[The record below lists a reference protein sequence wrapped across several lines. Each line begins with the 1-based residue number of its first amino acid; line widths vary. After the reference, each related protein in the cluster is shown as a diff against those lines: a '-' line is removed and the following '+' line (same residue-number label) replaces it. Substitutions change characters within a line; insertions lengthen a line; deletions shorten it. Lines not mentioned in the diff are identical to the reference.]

1 VPNRILRDGILTSER
16 VDALGLA
23 AEVFYRRLMSAVDD
37 QGRYYAHPS
46 LLRAALYPLRL
57 NRVSDA
63 DIEAWLSE
71 CGGVGLVR
79 TYQVGGKR
87 YLELLDFRQRV
98 RSPSKFPQPPAA
110 DKCAPGAATGP
121 TVARECPSD
130 DGQTAVT
137 CPPNARL
144 DEGVCEDE
152 GEGVCVRANARS
164 CAHTAGD
171 SRDAFEPDAIFRRM
185 WERHPKKRGL
195 HLAQQAFTELLAE
208 AVEREQLAARIEQV
222 HAAWC
227 RAPDWTRENGRYCPQ
242 LHRWLADRGYLDGDS
257 PQQVDEVDYPYYK
270 PDWAEKSP
278 EEDR

>member
-16 VDALGLA
+16 VDALSLA

-57 NRVSDA
+57 NCVSDA

-71 CGGVGLVR
+71 CGSATLVC
-79 TYQVGGKR
+79 TYQAGGKR

-98 RSPSKFPQPPAA
+98 RSPSKFPEPPPA
-110 DKCAPGAATGP
+110 DNCAPGAATGR
-121 TVARECPSD
+121 TAARQCPSD
-130 DGQTAVT
+130 GGQTAVT

-152 GEGVCVRANARS
+152 GEGVCVPANARG
-164 CAHTAGD
+164 CVHTAGNSGD
-171 SRDAFEPDAIFRRM
+171 DFESEAILRRM

-208 AVEREQLAARIEQV
+208 AVEPLQLATRIEQV

-227 RAPDWTRENGRYCPQ
+227 RAPDWTRDNGRYCPQ
-242 LHRWLADRGYLDGDS
+242 LHRWLADRGYLDGDP
-257 PQQVDEVDYPYYK
+257 PQQVEEVDYPYYK
-270 PDWAEKSP
+270 PDWPEKP
-278 EEDR
+278 LEEDR